1 MIWDEDITNRVLRM
15 SQSGLSAR
23 EISERTGI
31 TRNAI
36 IGKLNRLKAGVKSG
50 NRAMWTDDRL
60 NQLRELCAQGLTI
73 NEMAD
78 RMGLHYRQV
87 RDCIKYRNMAWV
99 KTRKSPSPSSVEVF
113 LPYQQWKIW
122 KQEQRRMG
130 NVEV

>member
-1 MIWDEDITNRVLRM
+1 MIWDEDITNSVLRM
-15 SQSGLSAR
+15 SQSGLSSG

-60 NQLRELCAQGLTI
+60 NHLRELCAQGLTI

-78 RMGLHYRQV
+78 KMGLHYRQV
-87 RDCIKYRNMAWV
+87 RDCIKYRNLAWV
-99 KTRKSPSPSSVEVF
+99 KTRKSPAPSSVEVF
-113 LPYQQWKIW
+113 LPYPAWKKW
-122 KQEQRRMG
+122 NQERRAARAER
-130 NVEV
+130 V